1 MTEQAGSAGPG
12 AQPGGLQP
20 PVSPFPAQARRDY
33 AFPFRVD
40 PTSRQT
46 SVASYTAHVDQLI
59 RQLLLTAPGERVN
72 LPQFGCGLGQ
82 LVFAPASDALLAT
95 LQIRIRASLQ
105 QWLGT
110 LIEVADVTLA
120 AGGDLGPGT
129 VEVTVTYRQI
139 DTQTSQRLT
148 VTVM

>member
-1 MTEQAGSAGPG
+1 M
-12 AQPGGLQP
+12 
-20 PVSPFPAQARRDY
+20 FPAPARQDY

-46 SVASYTAHVDQLI
+46 SVTPYAAHINQLI

-82 LVFAPASDALLAT
+82 LVYAPTSDALLAT

-120 AGGDLGPGT
+120 AGGDLGPGA

-139 DTQTSQRLT
+139 ETQTSQRLT

>member
-1 MTEQAGSAGPG
+1 MTEQAAAGPG

-20 PVSPFPAQARRDY
+20 PVSAFPAQPRRDY

-46 SVASYTAHVDQLI
+46 SVTSYTAHINQLI
-59 RQLLLTAPGERVN
+59 RQVLLTAPGERVN

-110 LIEVADVTLA
+110 LIEVADVVLT
-120 AGGDLGPGT
+120 AGGELGPGT

>member
-1 MTEQAGSAGPG
+1 MTEQTGSA

-46 SVASYTAHVDQLI
+46 SVTSYTAHIDQMI

-95 LQIRIRASLQ
+95 LQIRIRAS
-105 QWLGT
+105 
-110 LIEVADVTLA
+110 
-120 AGGDLGPGT
+120 
-129 VEVTVTYRQI
+129 
-139 DTQTSQRLT
+139 QRLT